1 MEKRHKLWVEQ
12 YRPSTVETF
21 IFQDKH
27 QEAAIREMI
36 NNRQLPHL
44 LFAGTAGTGK
54 TTLAKILIKE
64 TGVDENDVLFLNAS
78 DENSVDTIR
87 EKIKNFVSTYAMGS
101 FKVVFLDEADY
112 LTGNAQGI
120 LRNLMEQY
128 ANTTSFILTCNYDY
142 KIIEPIKSR
151 CQKFTFKAMDK
162 QDITLYCAE
171 ILVDQKIKFSK
182 KVLEKFVA
190 AGYPDVRKIVN
201 SLQQYS
207 IGEKLQSPND
217 ENIAGGDWKFNLLE
231 MLNRNDWIEIRK
243 TICASIAGEEWI
255 DLYRFMY
262 ENLNACPKFSNK
274 ESWEQGI
281 VIIAEHLYKHSIVAD
296 PEINAASMF
305 IQLGNVNA

>member
-1 MEKRHKLWVEQ
+1 MKKQHKLWVEL
-12 YRPSTVETF
+12 YRPETLENY

-36 NNRQLPHL
+36 KNRHLPHL
-44 LFAGTAGTGK
+44 LFAGGAGTGK
-54 TTLAKILIKE
+54 TTLARILINE
-64 TGVDENDVLFLNAS
+64 TGVDENDILFLNAS

-87 EKIKNFVSTYAMGS
+87 DKIKNFVSTYAMGS

-151 CQKFTFKAMDK
+151 CQKFSFKAMDK
-162 QDITLYCAE
+162 QDIILYCAE
-171 ILVDQKIKFSK
+171 ILANQKIKFSMK
-182 KVLEKFVA
+182 TLEKFVV

-207 IGEKLQSPND
+207 IDGKLKAPSA
-217 ENIAGGDWKFNLLE
+217 ENVSNGDWKFKIIE
-231 MLNRNDWIEIRK
+231 HLNENDWLEARK
-243 TICASIAGEEWI
+243 TACLNIADEEWI
-255 DLYRFMY
+255 DLYRFLY
-262 ENLNACPKFSNK
+262 ENLNASPKFKQK
-274 ESWEQGI
+274 EKWEEGI

-296 PEINAASMF
+296 PEINATAMF
-305 IQLGNVNA
+305 IQLGNV